1 MTLEPRALRDA
12 FGCFA
17 TGITVITTADAE
29 GVLYGVTANSFASLS
44 LDPPLCLFCLD
55 YKAMSFEAFQNSS
68 HFAVNVLG
76 EDQEGISTNFA
87 RSQPDKWNGI
97 DYVTWETGSP
107 ILPGC
112 LANLECDTHAI
123 HEGGDHVIVV
133 GRIRE
138 MTYRE
143 DDCRPLLYYKG
154 RYNALS
160 GDSAVN
166 ASATSSPAE

>member
-1 MTLEPRALRDA
+1 MTLDPRTLRDA

-17 TGITVITTADAE
+17 TGITVITTVDSD
-29 GVLYGVTANSFASLS
+29 GTLYGVTANSFTSLS

-55 YKAMSFEAFQNSS
+55 YKAMSFEAFHASR
-68 HFAVNVLG
+68 HFAVNVLC
-76 EDQEGISTNFA
+76 EDQAGISTNFA

-97 DYVTWETGSP
+97 EYSIWETGSP

-138 MTYRE
+138 MAYRE
-143 DDCRPLLYYKG
+143 GDCRPLVYYKG
-154 RYNALS
+154 RYSALS
-160 GDSAVN
+160 DGAAVN
-166 ASATSSPAE
+166 LSAASSQGD

>member
-1 MTLEPRALRDA
+1 MTLDPRALRDA

-17 TGITVITTADAE
+17 TGITVITTVDAD
-29 GVLYGVTANSFASLS
+29 GTPYGMTANSFASLS

-55 YKAMSFEAFQNSS
+55 YKAMSFEAFHASG

-76 EDQEGISTNFA
+76 EDQEGLSANFA
-87 RSQPDKWNGI
+87 RSQPDKWNGVE
-97 DYVTWETGSP
+97 YNSWQTGSP

-133 GRIRE
+133 GRVRE
-138 MTYRE
+138 MAYRE
-143 DDCRPLLYYKG
+143 DGSRPLLYYRG
-154 RYNALS
+154 RYNALA
-160 GDSAVN
+160 GDAAVSA
-166 ASATSSPAE
+166 SRT

>member
-1 MTLEPRALRDA
+1 MTIDPRALRDA

-17 TGITVITTADAE
+17 TGITVITTVDAA
-29 GVLYGVTANSFASLS
+29 GQLYGVTANSFTSLS

-55 YKAMSFEAFQNSS
+55 YKALSFEAFQTTK

-76 EDQEGISTNFA
+76 EDQEKLSSNFA
-87 RSQPDKWNGI
+87 RSNLDKWDG
-97 DYVTWETGSP
+97 VTYETWGSGAP

-112 LANLECDTHAI
+112 IANLECQTETI

-133 GRIRE
+133 GRILD
-138 MTYRE
+138 MTLQ
-143 DDCRPLLYYKG
+143 DGDCRPLVYYKG

-160 GDSAVN
+160 A
-166 ASATSSPAE
+166 